1 MTKVLIIS
9 GSPVVGSSTDLL
21 LYELASAIQVALPEG
36 TCELTFLKL
45 NDLHFIPCQ
54 ACGKDPTPEWCLFH
68 DDLDPVY
75 AQLAACDCLL
85 FGSPVYFDSVS
96 AQAKAFMDRCNC
108 FRPPDFSGTQSD
120 HRFIKRLA
128 RKRPGAMVLV
138 GGPNQWI
145 EGARRSIAG
154 FFKWIE
160 VTNEG
165 LVAYTSTDD
174 HRIGTVKEDAATLMR
189 ARELGKLMA
198 VRLADSHET

>member
-1 MTKVLIIS
+1 MTRILIIS

-21 LYELASAIQVALPEG
+21 LYELASAIQAALPERS
-36 TCELTFLKL
+36 CELIFIKL

-54 ACGKDPTPEWCLFH
+54 ACGTDPTPDWCLFH
-68 DDLDPVY
+68 DDLDPVHT
-75 AQLAACDCLL
+75 QLAACDCLL

-108 FRPPDFSGTQSD
+108 FRPPDFSGTQTD
-120 HRFIKRLA
+120 HHFIKRLTH
-128 RKRPGAMVLV
+128 KRPGAMVLV

-145 EGARRSIAG
+145 EGARRSVAG

-165 LVAYTSTDD
+165 LIAYTSTDD
-174 HRIGTVKEDAATLMR
+174 TRIGTVKEDSETLMR
-189 ARELGKLMA
+189 ARELGKLLA
-198 VRLADSHET
+198 SRLGDSHEA